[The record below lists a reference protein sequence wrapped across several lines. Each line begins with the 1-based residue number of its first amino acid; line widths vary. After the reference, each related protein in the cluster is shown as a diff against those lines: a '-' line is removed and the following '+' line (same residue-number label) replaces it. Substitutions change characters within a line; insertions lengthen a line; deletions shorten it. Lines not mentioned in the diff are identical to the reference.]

1 MNEIITLLTNILRVL
16 LRRNGGSVEF
26 NESVTIVGEHG
37 DRAGTKYIYLKNGKI
52 YAHLYNAW
60 MENEEACLEYS
71 RLSVQTLCRLIYEL
85 EHKWILSL

>member
-1 MNEIITLLTNILRVL
+1 MNEIITLLTNVLRAL

-71 RLSVQTLCRLIYEL
+71 RLSEQTLYRLIYEL